1 MGRWSQSGKYVDYN
15 VEIDDIQ
22 TTGMLPM
29 QMQEQLTPQEKT
41 LNAVTVNAGITTNFT
56 ANAINMD
63 GYTQLGVGLT
73 TTNSHSFS
81 VVAINSPDG
90 STTLEAAFSKA
101 RTALTAS
108 VQGAIAL
115 NYAVIQ
121 IINNDAATQ
130 TYNVWT
136 RKFN

>member
-1 MGRWSQSGKYVDYN
+1 MASSM
-15 VEIDDIQ
+15 E
-22 TTGMLPM
+22 TGVKGVHITGTDGQVPTQLAS
-29 QMQEQLTPQEKT
+29 QLTPQEKT
-41 LNAVTVNAGITTNFT
+41 LSSVTVSAGATTNFI
-56 ANAINMD
+56 ANAIDMD
-63 GYTQLGVGLT
+63 GFSQLGLGLT

-81 VVAINSPDG
+81 VVVINSPDG

-108 VQGAIAL
+108 VQGNVAL

-121 IINNDAATQ
+121 IINNDVATQ

>member
-1 MGRWSQSGKYVDYN
+1 METGVKGVHIVGTDGQVPMEMAS
-15 VEIDDIQ
+15 Q
-22 TTGMLPM
+22 TTA
-29 QMQEQLTPQEKT
+29 QEKT

-63 GYTQLGVGLT
+63 GFSKLGLGLT

-108 VQGAIAL
+108 VQGDIAL

-121 IINNDAATQ
+121 IINNDVATQ

>member
-1 MGRWSQSGKYVDYN
+1 MANSMETGVKMVHIAGTDGQVPFQLASQA
-15 VEIDDIQ
+15 
-22 TTGMLPM
+22 
-29 QMQEQLTPQEKT
+29 TPQERT
-41 LNAVTVNAGITTNFT
+41 LSSVTVSAGATTNFT
-56 ANAINMD
+56 ANAIDMD
-63 GYTQLGVGLT
+63 GFTQLGLGLT

-81 VVAINSPDG
+81 VVVINSPDG

-108 VQGAIAL
+108 VQGNVAL

-121 IINNDAATQ
+121 IINNDVATQ

>member
-1 MGRWSQSGKYVDYN
+1 MPSSMETGVKGVHIVGTDGQVPMEMGSQS
-15 VEIDDIQ
+15 
-22 TTGMLPM
+22 
-29 QMQEQLTPQEKT
+29 TPQDKT

-56 ANAINMD
+56 ANAVNMD
-63 GYTQLGVGLT
+63 GFSKLGLGLT

-81 VVAINSPDG
+81 VVAVNSPDG

-108 VQGAIAL
+108 VQGDIAL
-115 NYAVIQ
+115 NYAIIQ

>member
-1 MGRWSQSGKYVDYN
+1 MPSSMETGVKGVHIVGTDGQVPMEMGSQS
-15 VEIDDIQ
+15 
-22 TTGMLPM
+22 
-29 QMQEQLTPQEKT
+29 TPQDKT

-56 ANAINMD
+56 ANAVNMD
-63 GYTQLGVGLT
+63 GFSKLGLGLT

-81 VVAINSPDG
+81 VVVLNSPDG
-90 STTLEAAFSKA
+90 STALEATFSKA

-108 VQGAIAL
+108 VQGDVAL
-115 NYAVIQ
+115 NYAIIQ